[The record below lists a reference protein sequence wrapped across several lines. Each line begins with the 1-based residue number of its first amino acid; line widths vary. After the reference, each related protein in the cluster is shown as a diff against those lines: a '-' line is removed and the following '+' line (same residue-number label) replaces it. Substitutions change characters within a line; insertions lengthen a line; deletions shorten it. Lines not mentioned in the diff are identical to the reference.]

1 MDTRL
6 IILITLS
13 FTISDILDW
22 AGGGAV
28 GGAGAGRWSQERER
42 DRGRG
47 TVSRGGAGGRGSA
60 PALEWFLENI
70 SSRIV

>member
-28 GGAGAGRWSQERER
+28 GGAGRWSQERER
-42 DRGRG
+42 DRGWG

-60 PALEWFLENI
+60 PAVEWFLDNI